1 MQAWVQPNST
11 VVARHTP
18 GVESSID
25 RRRAERMMIAANS
38 TPGLRLTA
46 QEIDDE
52 AAPAASREPVAA

>member
-11 VVARHTP
+11 VVARHSP
-18 GVESSID
+18 GADSPID

-46 QEIDDE
+46 NDVDDE
-52 AAPAASREPVAA
+52 IAAAASQEPVAA